1 MISNWNVA
9 APIKADFFVDR
20 LSDFRFL
27 DRDLV
32 TSENGNFGAFRPFE
46 TRNFTCRLRLYKA
59 II

>member
-1 MISNWNVA
+1 M
-9 APIKADFFVDR
+9 ADSFVDR
-20 LSDFRFL
+20 LRDFRFL

-32 TSENGNFGAFRPFE
+32 TSENDNFGAFRPFE